1 MSIEL
6 DAFKLVGAHLPKG
19 HQFSPDKAKDGY
31 YTALLKRYRAENP
44 EPDPDFR
51 AVPDFE
57 QLWGQLE
64 HHASKLATTD
74 WALMKA
80 TSSLGAKASELG
92 ITRLTTRDLQ
102 QLLDDAA
109 RQQRTTAQP
118 IGAGGTFKVK
128 QTPWVVDGI
137 VRHGLN
143 LLTAPPGAGKSR
155 LSAALASAWITGS
168 DSFMGRDLRGPNDLS
183 DRHVLIIGTDQNR
196 EDWQLTLKET
206 SLIRT
211 YGTDRET
218 GEQVVQLH
226 PGLTLHTLEEGLRL
240 DADGLNLIRRWCD
253 DHPNCGVII
262 DSFTACLP
270 PGVDEDKSSAARPVH
285 DLNAAL
291 GSCWG
296 VLLHHNRKGAGKDRN
311 IGIGAGR
318 GSGAIDAAVSRVIG
332 LALIHK
338 MEGGALVAQESDPRR
353 ELISTKRGGG
363 TLHLVVNSNDWSV
376 EGTADELKRQERQQQ
391 LISNLTEAQTDVLSV
406 LEATDDW
413 ITTRDVVTGLGDD
426 YGNGTGSKAAAARRT
441 LKRLETL
448 GLIESKRVGLERCY
462 HQLNSSEQALNTSE
476 HPKVYLNCSNSSGVA
491 AQGISPVQTSVQSCS
506 DIRSEHPEHPLNSS
520 EHPEPPEPI
529 SEPPSEHP
537 RTQSGPCL
545 NTLNTPT
552 FELPVQTH
560 VQSCSEHPRTQ
571 SGPCL
576 NTLNTPTSEPP
587 AEPPVQSCSKVRSES
602 AASGLI
608 VDIEPLPLSVGS
620 GSDVASDADDPHWS
634 KRPNRSDVA

>member
-1 MSIEL
+1 MSVEK
-6 DAFKLVGAHLPKG
+6 DAFYRLEMLGQITRSEVDNGPSPVKLKEG
-19 HQFSPDKAKDGY
+19 H
-31 YTALLKRYRAENP
+31 YTAQLKQYLRENP
-44 EPDPDFR
+44 DFDLDFR

-64 HHASKLATTD
+64 RHASKLATKD

-137 VRHGLN
+137 FRHGLN

-155 LSAALASAWITGS
+155 LCAALAGAWISGS
-168 DSFMGRDLRGPNDLS
+168 DAFMGRELRGPNDVS

-206 SLIRT
+206 SLIRS
-211 YGTDRET
+211 YGTDTAT

-253 DHPNCGVII
+253 AHPNCGVII

-476 HPKVYLNCSNSSGVA
+476 HLEVYLNCSNSSGVA

-506 DIRSEHPEHPLNSS
+506 DICSEHPEHPEHPLNSS
-520 EHPEPPEPI
+520 EHPEPEVI
-529 SEPPSEHP
+529 SSEPPSEHP
-537 RTQSGPCL
+537 RTQS
-545 NTLNTPT
+545 
-552 FELPVQTH
+552 E
-560 VQSCSEHPRTQ
+560 
-571 SGPCL
+571 PCL
-576 NTLNTPTSEPP
+576 NTLNTPTS
-587 AEPPVQSCSKVRSES
+587 EPPVQSCSKVRSES

-608 VDIEPLPLSVGS
+608 VDIKPLPLSVGS

-634 KRPNRSDVA
+634 KRSTEVA

>member
-6 DAFKLVGAHLPKG
+6 DAFNQLDLAGQVSQNE
-19 HQFSPDKAKDGY
+19 QFSPAKAKQGQY
-31 YTALLKRYRAENP
+31 SQRLKQYRAEHP
-44 EPDPDFR
+44 EPDPEAR

-64 HHASKLATTD
+64 QHASKLATTD

-155 LSAALASAWITGS
+155 LSAALASAWISGS
-168 DSFMGRDLRGPNDLS
+168 DSFMGRDLRGPNDVS

-211 YGTDRET
+211 YGTDTAT

-226 PGLTLHTLEEGLRL
+226 PGVTLHTLEEGLRL

-253 DHPNCGVII
+253 AHPNCGVII

-296 VLLHHNRKGAGKDRN
+296 VLLHHNRKSAGKDRN

-376 EGTADELKRQERQQQ
+376 EGTADELKRQERQQH

-476 HPKVYLNCSNSSGVA
+476 HPEVYLNCSNSSGVA

-506 DIRSEHPEHPLNSS
+506 DIRSEHPEPVV
-520 EHPEPPEPI
+520 I
-529 SEPPSEHP
+529 SFEPPSEHP
-537 RTQSGPCL
+537 RTQS
-545 NTLNTPT
+545 
-552 FELPVQTH
+552 E
-560 VQSCSEHPRTQ
+560 
-571 SGPCL
+571 PCL

-602 AASGLI
+602 AVSGLI
-608 VDIEPLPLSVGS
+608 MNIEPLPLSVGS

-634 KRPNRSDVA
+634 TRSEIA

>member
-1 MSIEL
+1 MSYEL
-6 DAFKLVGAHLPKG
+6 DAFKLLDLAGQVQRDE
-19 HQFSPDKAKDGY
+19 QFSPAKAKDGIY
-31 YTALLKRYRAENP
+31 SQRLKQYRTENP

-57 QLWGQLE
+57 QLWAQLE
-64 HHASKLATTD
+64 HHAAKLAKTD
-74 WALMKA
+74 WSLMKA

-109 RQQRTTAQP
+109 RQDRATAQP

-128 QTPWVVDGI
+128 NTPWVVDGI
-137 VRHGLN
+137 FRHGLN

-155 LSAALASAWITGS
+155 LCAALAGAWISGS
-168 DSFMGRDLRGPNDLS
+168 DAFMGRELRGPNELD

-196 EDWQLTLKET
+196 EDWQLTLQQS
-206 SLIRT
+206 SLIRP
-211 YGTDRET
+211 YGADTAT
-218 GEQVVQLH
+218 GEQIVQLH
-226 PGLTLHTLEEGLRL
+226 PGLTLHTLEEGIRL
-240 DADGLNLIRRWCD
+240 DADGIALIRRWCD
-253 DHPNCGVII
+253 SHPNCGVII
-262 DSFTACLP
+262 DSFSACLP

-285 DLNAAL
+285 ELNAAL

-311 IGIGAGR
+311 IGVGAGR

-332 LALIHK
+332 LGLIHK

-353 ELISTKRGGG
+353 ELISTKRGGA

-376 EGTADELKRQERQQQ
+376 EGTADELKRQERQQH
-391 LISNLTEAQTDVLSV
+391 LLSNLTEAQTDVLSV

-413 ITTRDVVTGLGDD
+413 ITTRDVVAGLGDD
-426 YGNGTGSKAAAARRT
+426 YGDGTGSKAAATRRT

-448 GLIESKRVGLERCY
+448 ELIESKRVGLERRY
-462 HQLNSSEQALNTSE
+462 HQLNSSEPPLNSSE
-476 HPKVYLNCSNSSGVA
+476 HSKVYLDCSNSSGVA
-491 AQGISPVQTSVQSCS
+491 AQGISPVQEPVQSCS
-506 DIRSEHPEHPLNSS
+506 EISSEPPLNRSEHS

-529 SEPPSEHP
+529 SEPPSEP
-537 RTQSGPCL
+537 PKTQSQPG
-545 NTLNTPT
+545 
-552 FELPVQTH
+552 
-560 VQSCSEHPRTQ
+560 
-571 SGPCL
+571 L

-587 AEPPVQSCSKVRSES
+587 VQTPVQSCSKVRDESPVSQGEPVSEPPKTQPLQRLS
-602 AASGLI
+602 QASRLI
-608 VDIEPLPLSVGS
+608 VDIEPLPLSVSS

-634 KRPNRSDVA
+634 TRSEIA